1 MNNTQ
6 LYLSIGVPSFVAL
19 LSWVTVILA
28 WLSNR
33 SDLNRL
39 SDKVD
44 RLGESLNGKIDS
56 QGESL
61 NGKIDSQGESLK
73 GKIDGQGELLRAEMI
88 AFRREVHADLILL
101 HERVVKVEARQN
113 S

>member
-1 MNNTQ
+1 MNNMQ

-33 SDLNRL
+33 SDLHRL

-61 NGKIDSQGESLK
+61 NGKIA
-73 GKIDGQGELLRAEMI
+73 GQGELLRAEMI
-88 AFRREVHADLILL
+88 AFRREVHSDLILL
-101 HERVVKVEARQN
+101 HERVVKVEARQV